1 MYIFNETIIFI
12 QRMIYIQRII
22 YIFSERT
29 IQPIKYIYLTNELKY
44 FCPTKSSL
52 NLWSIKFK
60 LEN

>member
-44 FCPTKSSL
+44 FYPTK
-52 NLWSIKFK
+52 
-60 LEN
+60 